1 MPESTAASSLPP
13 TAKTRRPKAVRVSMK
28 VRIMAKTAMIQTA
41 MKTPP
46 ALSRPSQ
53 VKVSRRTEISRPS
66 EITMATPLKI
76 RLVAMVARKE
86 CTRSAL
92 MTTPFMV
99 PRMRPM
105 KGATKRPR

>member
-1 MPESTAASSLPP
+1 
-13 TAKTRRPKAVRVSMK
+13 
-28 VRIMAKTAMIQTA
+28 MANTAMIQTA

-66 EITMATPLKI
+66 EMTMATPLKI

-86 CTRSAL
+86 CTRRAL

-99 PRMRPM
+99 PRMRPI
-105 KGATKRPR
+105 KGATKRPT